1 MVISLEE
8 RLASPYLARL
18 SRNLISRLERSGMKK
33 PDFAAS
39 IGMSGSQFRYV
50 RARTANPTIRA
61 LASISESL
69 SIPLYELLEDA
80 PLGVRRNPSA
90 DEMVAT
96 LSSVVK
102 RKFRA
107 SGMSNKE
114 FANFISMSL
123 PQFYLIIR
131 GVSSPSLLTVE
142 EIANRLKLRLWQ
154 LLGVEEYDNGAG
166 SRGARARPRR
176 VAPRAKKAV

>member
-39 IGMSGSQFRYV
+39 IGMSGSQFRYIRG
-50 RARTANPTIRA
+50 RAANPTIRT
-61 LASISESL
+61 LASISKRL
-69 SIPLYELLEDA
+69 GIPLYELLEDA
-80 PLGVRRNPSA
+80 PLRDRRNPSA
-90 DEMVAT
+90 DKMVAT

-102 RKFRA
+102 HKFHA

-131 GVSSPSLLTVE
+131 GESSPSLLVVE
-142 EIANRLKLRLWQ
+142 EIANRLELRLWQ
-154 LLGVEEYDNGAG
+154 LLGVEDYDDGNG
-166 SRGARARPRR
+166 SRVARARPRR
-176 VAPRAKKAV
+176 AAAHAKKAV